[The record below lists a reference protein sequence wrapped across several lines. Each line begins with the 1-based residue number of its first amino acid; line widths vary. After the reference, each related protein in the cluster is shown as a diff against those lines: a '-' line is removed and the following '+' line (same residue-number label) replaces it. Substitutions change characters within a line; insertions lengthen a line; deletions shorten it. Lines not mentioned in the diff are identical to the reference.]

1 MRLESKHTGSDLYE
15 LARNIFPIYRSIT
28 GDGVRTTLKYLKK
41 IIPDMQIHEVASG
54 TRVYDW
60 TVPKEWN
67 ISEAYIENNRR
78 EKIIDFK
85 KNNLHVVGYSCPI
98 DKWVSKEELKQYIY
112 TQPDQPDVIPYITSY
127 YSLRSGFCMSKDMWN
142 DLPDG
147 NYHMY
152 IDSKFTDGSM
162 TYGEIIIPGF
172 TSEEIC
178 FSTNICHPGLGS
190 NEVSGPCVLTY
201 LAKWLSE
208 EPNRRYTYR
217 FLFIPETIGSITY
230 ISQHLEEMKKNIK
243 AGFVVTCVGDDL
255 EYSYVESRK
264 GGTLADRALQQVLKY
279 YAPMYKKYS
288 FLKRGSDERQYCAPG
303 VDLPFVVFCRSK
315 YHEYK
320 EYHTS
325 ADNLSFISSA
335 GMGNAL
341 EVLKRVVMTLEYNQY
356 YRTTVL
362 CEPQLG
368 KRGLYPT
375 ISQKG
380 TYKNNVRV
388 IQNLLAYADGM
399 SDLIEI
405 SNSINEPIEELAKTI
420 DILLAEGLVKVIG

>member
-162 TYGEIIIPGF
+162 TYGEIIIPGV

-190 NEVSGPCVLTY
+190 NEVSGPCV
-201 LAKWLSE
+201 
-208 EPNRRYTYR
+208 PNRRYTYR

>member
-1 MRLESKHTGSDLYE
+1 M
-15 LARNIFPIYRSIT
+15 
-28 GDGVRTTLKYLKK
+28 
-41 IIPDMQIHEVASG
+41 
-54 TRVYDW
+54 
-60 TVPKEWN
+60 
-67 ISEAYIENNRR
+67 
-78 EKIIDFK
+78 
-85 KNNLHVVGYSCPI
+85 
-98 DKWVSKEELKQYIY
+98 
-112 TQPDQPDVIPYITSY
+112 
-127 YSLRSGFCMSKDMWN
+127 
-142 DLPDG
+142 
-147 NYHMY
+147 
-152 IDSKFTDGSM
+152 
-162 TYGEIIIPGF
+162 
-172 TSEEIC
+172 
-178 FSTNICHPGLGS
+178 
-190 NEVSGPCVLTY
+190 
-201 LAKWLSE
+201 
-208 EPNRRYTYR
+208 
-217 FLFIPETIGSITY
+217 
-230 ISQHLEEMKKNIK
+230 
-243 AGFVVTCVGDDL
+243 
-255 EYSYVESRK
+255 
-264 GGTLADRALQQVLKY
+264 
-279 YAPMYKKYS
+279 
-288 FLKRGSDERQYCAPG
+288 KRGSDERQYCAPG

-356 YRTTVL
+356 YRSTVL

>member
-98 DKWVSKEELKQYIY
+98 DKWVSKEELKRYIY

-162 TYGEIIIPGF
+162 TYGEIIIPGV

-368 KRGLYPT
+368 KKGLYPT

>member
-98 DKWVSKEELKQYIY
+98 DKWVSKEELKKYIY

-162 TYGEIIIPGF
+162 TYGEIIIPGV

>member
-147 NYHMY
+147 SYHMY

-162 TYGEIIIPGF
+162 TYGEIIIPGV

-335 GMGNAL
+335 GMENAL

>member
-147 NYHMY
+147 SYHMY

-162 TYGEIIIPGF
+162 TYGEIIIPGV

-388 IQNLLAYADGM
+388 IQNILAYADGM

-420 DILLAEGLVKVIG
+420 DILIAEGLVKVIG

>member
-98 DKWVSKEELKQYIY
+98 DKWVSKEELKRYIY

-162 TYGEIIIPGF
+162 TYGEIIIPGV

>member
-54 TRVYDW
+54 TQVYDW

-147 NYHMY
+147 SYHMY

-162 TYGEIIIPGF
+162 TYGEIIIPGV

>member
-162 TYGEIIIPGF
+162 TYGEIIIPGV

-335 GMGNAL
+335 GMGKAL

>member
-54 TRVYDW
+54 TQVYDW

-147 NYHMY
+147 SYHMY

-162 TYGEIIIPGF
+162 TYGEIIIPGV

-405 SNSINEPIEELAKTI
+405 SNNINEPIEELAKTI

>member
-162 TYGEIIIPGF
+162 TYGEIIIPGV

-356 YRTTVL
+356 YRSTVL

>member
-147 NYHMY
+147 SYHMY

-162 TYGEIIIPGF
+162 TYGEIIIPGV

>member
-162 TYGEIIIPGF
+162 TYGEIIIPGV

-420 DILLAEGLVKVIG
+420 DILLAEGLVKGIG

>member
-1 MRLESKHTGSDLYE
+1 MK
-15 LARNIFPIYRSIT
+15 
-28 GDGVRTTLKYLKK
+28 
-41 IIPDMQIHEVASG
+41 
-54 TRVYDW
+54 
-60 TVPKEWN
+60 
-67 ISEAYIENNRR
+67 RR

-147 NYHMY
+147 SYHMY

-162 TYGEIIIPGF
+162 TYGEIIIPGV

-405 SNSINEPIEELAKTI
+405 SNSINEPIEKLARTI
-420 DILLAEGLVKVIG
+420 DILLAEGLVKVIE

>member
-162 TYGEIIIPGF
+162 TYGEIIIPGV

>member
-162 TYGEIIIPGF
+162 TYGEIIIPGV

-279 YAPMYKKYS
+279 YAP
-288 FLKRGSDERQYCAPG
+288 
-303 VDLPFVVFCRSK
+303 
-315 YHEYK
+315 
-320 EYHTS
+320 
-325 ADNLSFISSA
+325 
-335 GMGNAL
+335 
-341 EVLKRVVMTLEYNQY
+341 
-356 YRTTVL
+356 
-362 CEPQLG
+362 
-368 KRGLYPT
+368 
-375 ISQKG
+375 
-380 TYKNNVRV
+380 KN
-388 IQNLLAYADGM
+388 
-399 SDLIEI
+399 
-405 SNSINEPIEELAKTI
+405 
-420 DILLAEGLVKVIG
+420 ILF